1 MKEEEVINLGN
12 QLNFDAIKA
21 SPLKLEASGREYW
34 RIFNNKNHS
43 LVLCY
48 LDPGIGEHF
57 NFIKT
62 TNCLSQN
69 NISCPNIIHHNKKL
83 GVTLQEDL
91 GDNDLLS
98 LLNHENKDHLLEN
111 SLDLLIQI
119 QNSKID
125 GIDRFGENEL
135 KEQMISFKK
144 VFCEKFL
151 KMESSNFIDVLI
163 SDTIDNLDN
172 HPWVN
177 CHFDFERRNLI
188 LNKNNDLTVI
198 DYQDMRIGPMGI
210 DLAGILIDHYYEID
224 FNDVKNLLTYYSE
237 NIQPAINKDKA
248 FEYITWGSIQR
259 NIRILGTLANLYIE
273 HNRAFRIKDLP
284 MILSNLIL
292 MIPDEYDC
300 KIILEQEIK
309 PLLNKRIGQL

>member
-1 MKEEEVINLGN
+1 MADW
-12 QLNFDAIKA
+12 FF
-21 SPLKLEASGREYW
+21 Y
-34 RIFNNKNHS
+34 
-43 LVLCY
+43 
-48 LDPGIGEHF
+48 
-57 NFIKT
+57 
-62 TNCLSQN
+62 
-69 NISCPNIIHHNKKL
+69 
-83 GVTLQEDL
+83 
-91 GDNDLLS
+91 
-98 LLNHENKDHLLEN
+98 KDHLLKK

-151 KMESSNFIDVLI
+151 NIESSNFIDVLI
-163 SDTIDNLDN
+163 SDTKDNLDN
-172 HPWVN
+172 HPWVD

-198 DYQDMRIGPMGI
+198 DYQDMKIGPIGI

-224 FNDVKNLLTYYSE
+224 FNDVENHLSHYSE
-237 NIQPAINKDKA
+237 NIQPAINKDKT

-300 KIILEQEIK
+300 KTILEQEIK